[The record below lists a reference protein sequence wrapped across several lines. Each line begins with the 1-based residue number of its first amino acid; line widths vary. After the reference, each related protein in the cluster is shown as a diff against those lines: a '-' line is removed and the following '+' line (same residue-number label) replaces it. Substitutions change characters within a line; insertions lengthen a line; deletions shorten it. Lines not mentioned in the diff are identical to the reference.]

1 MIKSKHDL
9 KYYLLCDEYARFGS
23 KVSLFRKI
31 RLGEMWSFQVHLR
44 KLEYYLNC
52 RRDLIGKIMVLYHK
66 IRTKKLGIRL
76 GWSIYPNSF
85 GPGMCIVHYGTVV
98 VNGGAQ
104 VGANCRIH
112 ACVKIGANGGGEKD
126 TPILGENVYIGPG
139 AKIFGKIVI
148 GNNTVIAANS
158 VVNKD
163 FIEGNCTIGGV
174 PAKIISDKDSRRFIK
189 NIMPIEERDFV
200 EYKRED

>member
-104 VGANCRIH
+104 VGANCR
-112 ACVKIGANGGGEKD
+112 
-126 TPILGENVYIGPG
+126 
-139 AKIFGKIVI
+139 
-148 GNNTVIAANS
+148 
-158 VVNKD
+158 
-163 FIEGNCTIGGV
+163 
-174 PAKIISDKDSRRFIK
+174 
-189 NIMPIEERDFV
+189 
-200 EYKRED
+200 